1 MRLFQ
6 SKTKREIEE
15 LKAQVEALKRELKR
29 RTEVRIGELTPYYLF
44 CWNDVDPRPSIKII
58 DLLPMLMDN
67 NGLELKET
75 PEVRSKI
82 VLEKKQK
89 VSK

>member
-15 LKAQVEALKRELKR
+15 LKAQVEALKRELKL
-29 RTEVRIGELTPYYLF
+29 RTEVRIGKIPSYYLF
-44 CWNDVDPRPSIKII
+44 GWNGEDPRPSIKII

>member
-29 RTEVRIGELTPYYLF
+29 RTEVRIGELPPYYLF
-44 CWNDVDPRPSIKII
+44 CWNDEDPRPSIKII